1 MYHVSKTGKK
11 QPITIETLK
20 RNKGQDKI
28 QKTPQQK
35 IEKQ

>member
-1 MYHVSKTGKK
+1 MHHVSKTGKK
-11 QPITIETLK
+11 QPIAIETLK

-28 QKTPQQK
+28 QKTPEQK